1 MKIKNCILM
10 AVMACFALEAGA
22 QSALPFIRID
32 RNPRSSALA
41 GAGMASVNNGW
52 YAAFGNAAQLGFQPV
67 KGDVGAALQLW
78 EMSNDVDKTTNIQA
92 GAGLRFGSFGVALGG
107 AYQMGVMQGTYTP
120 SDRLVSL
127 GLAYN
132 MKEIVSIGLNARY
145 AAQSFTQEAK
155 VSGFSMDISALGR
168 ITPELTVALGVS
180 CLGSQV
186 KGSADSYPQPAYARA
201 GVAWNHAI
209 GQEHALELAL
219 DGEYNFDGS
228 AAGTIGLEYA
238 YNHTLY
244 ARAGYRLAGKKAL
257 IPSHLGLG
265 IGLQFQGFRLEA
277 SYLTA
282 SELLGNTLNLGA
294 AYKF

>member
-1 MKIKNCILM
+1 M
-10 AVMACFALEAGA
+10 
-22 QSALPFIRID
+22 
-32 RNPRSSALA
+32 A

-52 YAAFGNAAQLGFQPV
+52 YAAFGSAAQLGFQPM

-92 GAGLRFGSFGVALGG
+92 GAGLRFGNFGVALGG

-132 MKEIVSIGLNARY
+132 IGGFVSIGLNARY
-145 AAQSFTQEAK
+145 AAQHFTQEAR
-155 VSGFSMDISALGR
+155 VSGLSMDISALGR
-168 ITPELTVALGVS
+168 ISPEITVAVGVG
-180 CLGSQV
+180 CLGGQV
-186 KGSADSYPQPAYARA
+186 SGSADAYPQPAYARA
-201 GVAWNHAI
+201 GAAWHHAF
-209 GQEHALELAL
+209 GPMHAVELAL
-219 DGEYNFDGS
+219 DAEYGFDGA
-228 AAGTIGLEYA
+228 AAGTIGLEYG
-238 YNHTLY
+238 YNHSIY

-265 IGLQFQGFRLEA
+265 VGLQFRGFRLEA

-282 SELLGNTLNLGA
+282 SPILGNTLNLGA

>member
-1 MKIKNCILM
+1 MKMKKCIL
-10 AVMACFALEAGA
+10 AVVMALVGLEAGA

-32 RNPRSSALA
+32 RSPRSSALA

-52 YAAFGNAAQLGFQPV
+52 YAAFGSAAQLGFQPV

-78 EMSNDVDKTTNIQA
+78 EMSNEVDKTTNIQA

-132 MKEIVSIGLNARY
+132 IGGFVSIGLNARY
-145 AAQSFTQEAK
+145 AAQHFTQEAR
-155 VSGFSMDISALGR
+155 VSGLSMDISALGR
-168 ITPELTVALGVS
+168 ISPEITVAVGVG
-180 CLGSQV
+180 CLGGQV
-186 KGSADSYPQPAYARA
+186 RGSADAYPQPAYARA
-201 GVAWNHAI
+201 GAAWHHAF
-209 GQEHALELAL
+209 GPMHALELVL

-228 AAGTIGLEYA
+228 AAGTIGLEYG
-238 YNHTLY
+238 YNHTIY

-265 IGLQFQGFRLEA
+265 VGLQFRGFRLEA

-282 SELLGNTLNLGA
+282 SPILGNTLNLGA

>member
-1 MKIKNCILM
+1 M
-10 AVMACFALEAGA
+10 V
-22 QSALPFIRID
+22 
-32 RNPRSSALA
+32 

-78 EMSNDVDKTTNIQA
+78 EMSNEVDKTTNLQA

-155 VSGFSMDISALGR
+155 VSGFSIDISALGR
-168 ITPELTVALGVS
+168 ISPEITVALGVG
-180 CLGSQV
+180 CLGGQV
-186 KGSADSYPQPAYARA
+186 QGSADSYPQPAYARA
-201 GVAWNHAI
+201 GAAWHHAF
-209 GQEHALELAL
+209 GPMHALELAL
-219 DGEYNFDGS
+219 DGEYNFDGA
-228 AAGTIGLEYA
+228 AAGTIGLEYG
-238 YNHTLY
+238 YNHTIY

-265 IGLQFQGFRLEA
+265 VGLQFRGFRLEA

-282 SELLGNTLNLGA
+282 SEILGNTLNLGV

>member
-1 MKIKNCILM
+1 M
-10 AVMACFALEAGA
+10 
-22 QSALPFIRID
+22 
-32 RNPRSSALA
+32 A

-52 YAAFGNAAQLGFQPV
+52 YAAFGNAAQLSFQPV

-132 MKEIVSIGLNARY
+132 IGGFVSIGLNARY
-145 AAQSFTQEAK
+145 AAQHFTQEAR
-155 VSGFSMDISALGR
+155 VSGLSMDISALGR
-168 ITPELTVALGVS
+168 ISPEITVAVGVG
-180 CLGSQV
+180 CLGGQV
-186 KGSADSYPQPAYARA
+186 QGSADAYPQPAYARA
-201 GVAWNHAI
+201 GAAWHHAF
-209 GQEHALELAL
+209 GPMHAVELAL
-219 DGEYNFDGS
+219 DGEYNFDGA
-228 AAGTIGLEYA
+228 AAGTIGLEYG
-238 YNHTLY
+238 YNHTIY

-265 IGLQFQGFRLEA
+265 VGLQFRGFRLEA

-282 SELLGNTLNLGA
+282 SPILGNTLNLGA

>member
-1 MKIKNCILM
+1 MKMKKCIL
-10 AVMACFALEAGA
+10 AVVMALVGLEAGA

-32 RNPRSSALA
+32 RNPRSSAMA

-78 EMSNDVDKTTNIQA
+78 EMSNDVDKTTNLQA

-132 MKEIVSIGLNARY
+132 IGGFVSIGLNARY

-155 VSGFSMDISALGR
+155 VSGFSIDISALGR
-168 ITPELTVALGVS
+168 ISPEITVALGVG
-180 CLGSQV
+180 CLGGQV
-186 KGSADSYPQPAYARA
+186 QGSADAYPQPAYARA
-201 GVAWNHAI
+201 GAAWHHAF
-209 GQEHALELAL
+209 GPMHALELAL
-219 DGEYNFDGS
+219 DGEYNFDGT

-238 YNHTLY
+238 YNHTIY

-265 IGLQFQGFRLEA
+265 VGLQFRGFRLEA

-282 SELLGNTLNLGA
+282 SEILGNTLNLGV

>member
-52 YAAFGNAAQLGFQPV
+52 YAAFGSAAQLGFQPV

-168 ITPELTVALGVS
+168 ITPELTVALGVG

-186 KGSADSYPQPAYARA
+186 KGSADAYPQPAYARA

-209 GQEHALELAL
+209 GQVHALRTESKELAQIAVETL
-219 DGEYNFDGS
+219 NSLNKLSRSRDRLLEIVEDGEVQADEYADFAEIKSTLDRIALSVSNLQLWVDEQI
-228 AAGTIGLEYA
+228 AAGNLV
-238 YNHTLY
+238 
-244 ARAGYRLAGKKAL
+244 KPKA
-257 IPSHLGLG
+257 
-265 IGLQFQGFRLEA
+265 
-277 SYLTA
+277 
-282 SELLGNTLNLGA
+282 
-294 AYKF
+294 

>member
-1 MKIKNCILM
+1 MKMKNCILA
-10 AVMACFALEAGA
+10 AVVAFIALDASA
-22 QSALPFIRID
+22 QSALSFVRID

-52 YAAFGNAAQLGFQPV
+52 YAAFGGAAQLGFQPV
-67 KGDVGAALQLW
+67 KGDVGAAVQLW
-78 EMSNDVDKTTNIQA
+78 EMSNEVDKTTNIQA

-145 AAQSFTQEAK
+145 AAQSFTQDAK
-155 VSGFSMDISALGR
+155 VSGFSMDISALGHIGR
-168 ITPELTVALGVS
+168 EVTVALGVG

-186 KGSADSYPQPAYARA
+186 KGSADTYSQPAFARA
-201 GVAWNHAI
+201 GVAWNHAL
-209 GQEHALELAL
+209 GKEHALELVL

-238 YNHTLY
+238 YNHTIY
-244 ARAGYRLAGKKAL
+244 ARAGYRVAGKKAL
-257 IPSHLGLG
+257 VPSHLGLG
-265 IGLQFQGFRLEA
+265 LGLQFQGFRLEA

>member
-1 MKIKNCILM
+1 M
-10 AVMACFALEAGA
+10 
-22 QSALPFIRID
+22 
-32 RNPRSSALA
+32 A

-78 EMSNDVDKTTNIQA
+78 EMSNEVDKTTNIQA

-155 VSGFSMDISALGR
+155 VSGFSIDISALGR
-168 ITPELTVALGVS
+168 ILPEITVALGVG
-180 CLGSQV
+180 CLGGQV
-186 KGSADSYPQPAYARA
+186 QGSADAYPQPAYARA
-201 GVAWNHAI
+201 GAAWHHAF
-209 GQEHALELAL
+209 GPMHALELAL
-219 DGEYNFDGS
+219 DGEYNFDGT

-238 YNHTLY
+238 YNHTIY

-257 IPSHLGLG
+257 VPSHLGLG
-265 IGLQFQGFRLEA
+265 LGLQFQGFRLEA

-282 SELLGNTLNLGA
+282 SELLGNTLNLGV

>member
-1 MKIKNCILM
+1 MKMKKCIL
-10 AVMACFALEAGA
+10 AVVMALVGLEAGA

-32 RNPRSSALA
+32 RNPRSSAMA

-78 EMSNDVDKTTNIQA
+78 EMSNEVDKTTNLQA
-92 GAGLRFGSFGVALGG
+92 GAGLRFVNFGVALGA

-132 MKEIVSIGLNARY
+132 IGGFVSIGLNARY
-145 AAQSFTQEAK
+145 AAQHFTQEAK
-155 VSGFSMDISALGR
+155 VSGFSIDISALGR
-168 ITPELTVALGVS
+168 ISPEITVAVGVG
-180 CLGSQV
+180 CLGGQV
-186 KGSADSYPQPAYARA
+186 QGSADAYPQPAYARA
-201 GVAWNHAI
+201 GAAWNHAF
-209 GQEHALELAL
+209 GPMHALELAL
-219 DGEYNFDGS
+219 DAEYGFDGA
-228 AAGTIGLEYA
+228 AAGTIGLEYG
-238 YNHTLY
+238 YNHTIY

-265 IGLQFQGFRLEA
+265 VGLQFRGFRLEA

-282 SELLGNTLNLGA
+282 SPILGNTLNLGA